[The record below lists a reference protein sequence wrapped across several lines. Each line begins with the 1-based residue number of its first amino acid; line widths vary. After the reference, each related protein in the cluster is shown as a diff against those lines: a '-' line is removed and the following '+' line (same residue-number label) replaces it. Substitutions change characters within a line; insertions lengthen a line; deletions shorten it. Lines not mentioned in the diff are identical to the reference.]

1 MNTVKMNAS
10 QTNTAKMK
18 MLLEVTDLQTQFRTD
33 EGTVRAV
40 DGVSFKVERGKT
52 LGILGESGC
61 GKSVLGFSILRLV
74 QPPGQIVGGSILY
87 HFQDGKSVDIA
98 RLEPRS
104 KAIRELRGGH
114 IGMIFQ
120 EPMTSL
126 DPLYSVGQQFTEAL
140 LQHRK
145 VSKKEARDEAVRLL
159 GKVGLPEPSAMV
171 DRYPHQLSGGQRQR
185 VMIAIA
191 LSCRPS
197 LLIADEP
204 TTALD
209 VTTEAQIIDLLK
221 ALQQDLGMAMVFIT
235 HDLGVIGEVADETIV
250 MYLGKIVERAP
261 VKALF
266 EAPKH
271 PYTQALLASVPKLG
285 QKTSSDLKAIQGMVP
300 GPQDRP
306 TGCPFHPRC
315 PQAIVGVCDRETP
328 PTVRVNESEVSC
340 VLYSGTVSK
349 GAA

>member
-1 MNTVKMNAS
+1 MNTVKMNPANM
-10 QTNTAKMK
+10 NT
-18 MLLEVTDLQTQFRTD
+18 LLEVKDLQTQFATE
-33 EGTVRAV
+33 EGLVNAV
-40 DGVSFKVERGKT
+40 DGVSFTVPRGKT

-61 GKSVLGFSILRLV
+61 GKSVTGFSILRLV
-74 QPPGQIVGGSILY
+74 QPPGKIVGGSIMY
-87 HFQDGKSVDIA
+87 YFQDGKSIDIA
-98 RLEPRS
+98 KLEPRG
-104 KAIRELRGGH
+104 ATIRSLRGGH

-126 DPLYSVGQQFTEAL
+126 DPLYSVGQQLSEAI
-140 LQHRK
+140 LQHHK
-145 VSKKEARDEAVRLL
+145 MTKKEARTEAIQLL
-159 GKVGLPEPSAMV
+159 GKVGLPEPNEMI

-191 LSCRPS
+191 LSCQPS

-221 ALQQDLGMAMVFIT
+221 TLQRELGMAMIFIT
-235 HDLGVIGEVADETIV
+235 HDLGVIAEVADEAVV

-261 VKALF
+261 ARVLF
-266 EAPKH
+266 QDPKH

-285 QKTSSDLKAIQGMVP
+285 QKSAEELKAIQGMVP
-300 GPQDRP
+300 SPHERP

-315 PQAIVGVCDRETP
+315 PQVIAGVCDRQIP

-340 VLYSGTVSK
+340 VLYDRTYAREVR
-349 GAA
+349 

>member
-1 MNTVKMNAS
+1 MNT
-10 QTNTAKMK
+10 
-18 MLLEVTDLQTQFRTD
+18 LLEVTDLQTQFRTD
-33 EGTVRAV
+33 EGVVRAV

-87 HFQDGKSVDIA
+87 YSQDGKSVDIA
-98 RLEPRS
+98 RLEPRG

-126 DPLYSVGQQFTEAL
+126 DPLYSVGQQFIEAL

-145 VSKKEARDEAVRLL
+145 ISKKEARAEAIHLL
-159 GKVGLPEPSAMV
+159 GKVGLPEPSQMV

-191 LSCRPS
+191 LACKPS

-221 ALQQDLGMAMVFIT
+221 TLQQDFGMAMIFIT

-261 VKALF
+261 VRALF

-328 PTVRVNESEVSC
+328 PTVQVNESEVSC
-340 VLYSGTVSK
+340 VLYADATAK